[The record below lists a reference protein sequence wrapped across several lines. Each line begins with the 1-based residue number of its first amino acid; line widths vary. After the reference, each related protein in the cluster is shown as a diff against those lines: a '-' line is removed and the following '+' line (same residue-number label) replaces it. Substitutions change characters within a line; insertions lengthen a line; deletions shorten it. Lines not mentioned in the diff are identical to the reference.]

1 MVLSYDVLCW
11 VGLSISCTF
20 IILVIKNLLNLLA
33 CSSSVLPGGSGRSH
47 FLPRMPL
54 HIPKIFFKL

>member
-1 MVLSYDVLCW
+1 MSSAIMYYA
-11 VGLSISCTF
+11 GLALRFSCIF
-20 IILVIKNLLNLLA
+20 IILVIKNVLNLLA
-33 CSSSVLPGGSGRSH
+33 CSSVLPGGSGRSC